1 LQEVIKMSVYVNENT
16 KVIVQGITGHQ
27 GSFHTGE
34 MLVYGTKVVAG
45 ISPNKDG
52 TKFMDKVPIVASV
65 RESLQFE
72 PDATMISVPA
82 PFVKDAAFEAID
94 AGLKI
99 IYVLTE
105 HVPFHDSLEIVLN
118 AKRKGAVVFGP
129 NGPGITSVGKCKI
142 GIMPNKIFKKGNV
155 AIASRSGTL
164 TYEIVDAVTKSGRGE
179 STVIGLGGDPV
190 VGLNYI
196 DVLEQFEKDPD
207 TEQIVLV
214 GEIGGSNEELAAQY
228 IKKHVSKKVV
238 AYITGRSAPPG
249 KRMGHAGA
257 IIEKGVGTA
266 ESKIKAFNEAGVKV
280 ADYPDDVPSLLD

>member
-1 LQEVIKMSVYVNENT
+1 MSVYVNEKT

-34 MLVYGTKVVAG
+34 MIAYGTKVVAG
-45 ISPNKDG
+45 ISPTKAG

-65 RESLQFE
+65 RDSLVFE

-94 AGLKI
+94 GGLKI
-99 IYVLTE
+99 IYILTE

-129 NGPGITSVGKCKI
+129 NGPGITSVGRCKI

-280 ADYPDDVPSLLD
+280 ADYPDDVPGLLE

>member
-1 LQEVIKMSVYVNENT
+1 MSVYVNENT

-27 GSFHTGE
+27 GSFHAGE
-34 MLVYGTKVVAG
+34 MLSFGTKVVAG
-45 ISPNKDG
+45 VSPGKAG
-52 TKFMDKVPIVASV
+52 TKFMDRVPIVASV
-65 RESLQFE
+65 RDAMEFK

-94 AGLKI
+94 AGI
-99 IYVLTE
+99 GFIYILTE
-105 HVPFHDSLEIVLN
+105 HVPFHDSLSIVHN
-118 AKRKGAVVFGP
+118 AKRKGAVVIGP
-129 NGPGITSVGKCKI
+129 NGPGITAVGKCKI
-142 GIMPNKIFKKGNV
+142 GIMPNKIFRKGNV
-155 AIASRSGTL
+155 GIASRSGTL
-164 TYEIVDAVTKSGRGE
+164 TYEIVDAVTKSGFGE

-196 DVLEQFEKDPD
+196 DILKQYEQDPD
-207 TEQIVLV
+207 TEKIVLV

-228 IKKHVSKKVV
+228 IKKNVTKKVV

-280 ADYPDDVPSLLD
+280 AEYPTDVPSLLE

>member
-1 LQEVIKMSVYVNENT
+1 MSVYVNENT

-27 GSFHTGE
+27 GSFHAGE
-34 MLVYGTKVVAG
+34 MIAYGTKVVAG
-45 ISPNKDG
+45 ISPTKAG

-65 RESLQFE
+65 RDSLEFQ

-82 PFVKDAAFEAID
+82 PFVKDAAYEAID

-99 IYVLTE
+99 IYILTE
-105 HVPFHDSLEIVLN
+105 HVPFHDSLDIVLN

-228 IKKHVSKKVV
+228 IKKHVTKKVV

-280 ADYPDDVPSLLD
+280 ADYPDNVPELLD

>member
-1 LQEVIKMSVYVNENT
+1 MSAYVDENT
-16 KVIVQGITGHQ
+16 KVVVQGITGHQ
-27 GSFHTGE
+27 GAFHAGE
-34 MLVYGTKVVAG
+34 MLAFGTNVVAG
-45 ISPNKDG
+45 VSPGKAG
-52 TKFMDKVPIVASV
+52 TKFMDKVPIVGSV
-65 RESLQFE
+65 RDAMSFK

-94 AGLKI
+94 SGI
-99 IYVLTE
+99 NFIYILTE
-105 HVPFHDSLEIVLN
+105 HVPFHDSMAIVHN
-118 AKRKGAVVFGP
+118 ARRKGAVVIGP
-129 NGPGITSVGKCKI
+129 NGPGITAVGKCKI
-142 GIMPNKIFKKGNV
+142 GIMPNKIFKKGDV
-155 AIASRSGTL
+155 GIASRSGTL
-164 TYEIVDAVTKSGRGE
+164 TYEIVDAVTKSGMGE

-196 DVLEQFEKDPD
+196 DILKQYEKDPD
-207 TEQIVLV
+207 TEKIVLV

-228 IKKHVSKKVV
+228 IKKHVTKKVV

-280 ADYPDDVPSLLD
+280 AEYPTDVPSLLE

>member
-1 LQEVIKMSVYVNENT
+1 MSVYVNENT

-249 KRMGHAGA
+249 KRMGHAGS
-257 IIEKGVGTA
+257 IIEKAVGTA

>member
-1 LQEVIKMSVYVNENT
+1 MSVYVNEKT

-34 MLVYGTKVVAG
+34 MIAYGTKVVAG
-45 ISPNKDG
+45 ISPTKAG

-65 RESLQFE
+65 RDSLVFE

-94 AGLKI
+94 GGLKI
-99 IYVLTE
+99 IYILTE

-280 ADYPDDVPSLLD
+280 ADYPDDVPGLLE

>member
-1 LQEVIKMSVYVNENT
+1 MSVYVNENT

-34 MLVYGTKVVAG
+34 MLAYGTKVVAG
-45 ISPNKDG
+45 ISPTKDG

-65 RESLQFE
+65 RDSLQFE

-99 IYVLTE
+99 IYILTE

-142 GIMPNKIFKKGNV
+142 GIMPNKIFRKGNV

-228 IKKHVSKKVV
+228 IKKHVTKKVV